1 MIKCTDVLE
10 VCAASEKKMIGQL
23 STARGLEFYFEGA
36 VKPPKATTLE
46 LPHRVNTR
54 FIDPY
59 SDTHPR
65 NIAAEASR
73 LALLQKHNQIQQKQK
88 LEELEKKPKKMLVML
103 PRPVKNRE
111 MRPKT
116 QSTTTNE

>member
-1 MIKCTDVLE
+1 MTLCYHNVGT
-10 VCAASEKKMIGQL
+10 
-23 STARGLEFYFEGA
+23 

-73 LALLQKHNQIQQKQK
+73 LALQQKYNLVQQKQK
-88 LEELEKKPKKMLVML
+88 LDELEKKPKKMLGMTSL
-103 PRPVKNRE
+103 LI
-111 MRPKT
+111 
-116 QSTTTNE
+116 